1 MTNYSLAPLQFNNLD
16 PTHPDFLAMVLKVFQ
31 NSQTPETMEQALDIL
46 ILGAGWTATF
56 LIPLL
61 RDRGISFAATTSN
74 GRHVEGSPT
83 LKWRFDP
90 SAPDPDQTKAFS
102 LLPRAQHVLITFPLK
117 GKGQSALLTKAYAET
132 HGAGTFRFIQLGS
145 TGIWQSDPRQAPW
158 LDRGSPYKADDQRA
172 VAEDELLGLG
182 GCVLNLAGLW
192 GGERDMKH
200 WVDRVATTKE
210 AVRAKT
216 SLHMIHGVDV
226 ARVIAGVVQ
235 AGSTSLAEGGQRD
248 GWDSVGKGQRWMV
261 TDGFVY
267 DWWSLFASWSSIGED
282 GSEPIKQ
289 AKWVYELMRE
299 DGVRALPRS
308 MEALGRCYDSRDLWD
323 TLGITPLKA
332 GLGL

>member
-1 MTNYSLAPLQFNNLD
+1 
-16 PTHPDFLAMVLKVFQ
+16 MVLKVFDQ
-31 NSQTPETMEQALDIL
+31 PQSPANMEQELGIL

-61 RDRGISFAATTSN
+61 RERNISFAATTSD
-74 GRHVEGSPT
+74 GRHVAGSPT

-90 SAPDPDQTKAFS
+90 TAPEADQAKAFS
-102 LLPRAQHVLITFPLK
+102 LLPRARHVLITFPLK
-117 GKGQSALLTKAYAET
+117 GKGQSALLTNAYKET
-132 HGAGTFRFIQLGS
+132 HGTRGGAGTFRFIQLGS
-145 TGIWQSDPRQAPW
+145 TGIWQHEPEQAPW
-158 LDRGSPYKADDQRA
+158 LDRRSPYKADDQRA

-192 GGERDMKH
+192 GGERDIRH

-210 AVRAKT
+210 AVKGKT
-216 SLHMIHGVDV
+216 SVHMVHGVDV
-226 ARVIAGVVQ
+226 ARVIAGVIQ
-235 AGSTSLAEGGQRD
+235 AGGTNATVGAGENW
-248 GWDSVGKGQRWMV
+248 WDTVGRGQRWMV

-267 DWWSLFASWSSIGED
+267 DWWSLFASWASNGED
-282 GSEPIKQ
+282 NSEPIKQ
-289 AKWVYELMRE
+289 ARWVYELMQE

-308 MEALGRCYDSRDLWD
+308 MEALGRCYDTRELWQ

>member
-1 MTNYSLAPLQFNNLD
+1 
-16 PTHPDFLAMVLKVFQ
+16 MVLKVFPE
-31 NSQTPETMEQALDIL
+31 SQTPGTMEQALDIL

-61 RDRGISFAATTSN
+61 HDRGVSFAATTSD
-74 GRHVEGSPT
+74 GRHVAGSPT

-90 SAPDPDQTKAFS
+90 AAPDSDQTKAFA

-117 GKGQSALLTKAYAET
+117 GKGQSALLTKVYTET
-132 HGAGTFRFIQLGS
+132 HGGGGGTFRFIQLGS
-145 TGIWQSDPRQAPW
+145 TGIWQSDPRTTPW
-158 LDRGSPYKADDQRA
+158 LDRRSAYKADDQRA

-192 GGERDMKH
+192 GGERDVKH
-200 WVDRVATTKE
+200 WVDRVATTKD

-216 SLHMIHGVDV
+216 SLHMVHGVDV

-235 AGSTSLAEGGQRD
+235 AGSRGPAEGGEGD

-282 GSEPIKQ
+282 SSEPIKQ
-289 AKWVYELMRE
+289 AKWVYELMQE

-308 MEALGRCYDSRDLWD
+308 MEVLGRCYDSRELWE
-323 TLGITPLKA
+323 TLRITPLKA

>member
-1 MTNYSLAPLQFNNLD
+1 
-16 PTHPDFLAMVLKVFQ
+16 MVLKVLQ
-31 NSQTPETMEQALDIL
+31 DPQESGTMEQVLDVL

-61 RDRGISFAATTSN
+61 RDRGVSFAATTSD
-74 GRHVEGSPT
+74 GRHVAGSPT

-90 SAPDPDQTKAFS
+90 AAPEPDQTRAFA
-102 LLPRAQHVLITFPLK
+102 LLPRARHVLITFPLK
-117 GKGQSALLTKAYAET
+117 GKGQSALLTRAYAET
-132 HGAGTFRFIQLGS
+132 HGGGGGGSPHTRFVQLGS
-145 TGIWQSDPRQAPW
+145 TGIWQSDPGQAPW
-158 LDRGSPYKADDQRA
+158 LDRRSPYKADDQRA

-192 GGERDMKH
+192 GGERDVRH

-210 AVRAKT
+210 AVRGKT
-216 SLHMIHGVDV
+216 SLHMVHGVDV

-235 AGSTSLAEGGQRD
+235 AGATGAAGGGED
-248 GWDSVGKGQRWMV
+248 GGWDSVGKGQRWMV

-282 GSEPIKQ
+282 SSEPIKQ
-289 AKWVYELMRE
+289 AKWVYELMVE

-308 MEALGRCYDSRDLWD
+308 MEALGRCYDSRELWQM
-323 TLGITPLKA
+323 LGITPLKA

>member
-1 MTNYSLAPLQFNNLD
+1 
-16 PTHPDFLAMVLKVFQ
+16 MVLKVFDQ
-31 NSQTPETMEQALDIL
+31 PQSPVTMEQELDVL

-56 LIPLL
+56 VMPLL
-61 RDRGISFAATTSN
+61 GERNMTFAATTSD
-74 GRHVEGSPT
+74 GRHVAGSPT

-90 SAPDPDQTKAFS
+90 TAPEPEQTKAFS
-102 LLPRAQHVLITFPLK
+102 VLPRARHVLITFPLK
-117 GKGQSALLTKAYAET
+117 GKGQSALLTRAYQET
-132 HGAGTFRFIQLGS
+132 HGGGGAGAFRFIQLGS
-145 TGIWQSDPRQAPW
+145 TGIWQHDPEQAPW
-158 LDRGSPYKADDQRA
+158 LDRRSPYKADDQRA

-192 GGERDMKH
+192 GGQRDIRH

-210 AVRAKT
+210 AVKGKA
-216 SLHMIHGVDV
+216 SVHMVHGVDV
-226 ARVIAGVVQ
+226 ARVIVGVMQ
-235 AGSTSLAEGGQRD
+235 AGGAEAAAGGD
-248 GWDSVGKGQRWMV
+248 DGGWDGVGRGQRWMV

-282 GSEPIKQ
+282 DSRPIKQ
-289 AKWVYELMRE
+289 AEWVYELMQE

-308 MEALGRCYDSRDLWD
+308 MEALGRCYDTRELWQ

>member
-1 MTNYSLAPLQFNNLD
+1 
-16 PTHPDFLAMVLKVFQ
+16 MVLKVFQ
-31 NSQTPETMEQALDIL
+31 QPQAPGTMEQALDIL

-61 RDRGISFAATTSN
+61 QERNISFAATTSD
-74 GRHVEGSPT
+74 GRHVAGSPT

-90 SAPDPDQTKAFS
+90 TAPDPEQTKAFG
-102 LLPRAQHVLITFPLK
+102 LLPRARHVLITFPLK
-117 GKGQSALLTKAYAET
+117 GKGQSALLTSVYTQT
-132 HGAGTFRFIQLGS
+132 HGGGTFRFIQLGS
-145 TGIWQSDPRQAPW
+145 TGIWQSDPQQAPW
-158 LDRGSPYKADDQRA
+158 LDRRSPYKADDQRA

-192 GGERDMKH
+192 GGERDVRH

-210 AVRAKT
+210 AVRAKN
-216 SLHMIHGVDV
+216 SLHMVHGIDV
-226 ARVIAGVVQ
+226 ARVIVGVIQ
-235 AGSTSLAEGGQRD
+235 AGETGATEGDEGGR
-248 GWDSVGKGQRWMV
+248 WESVGKGQRWMV

-282 GSEPIKQ
+282 ASEPIKQ
-289 AKWVYELMRE
+289 AKWVYELMHE
-299 DGVRALPRS
+299 DGVKALPRS
-308 MEALGRCYDSRDLWD
+308 MEALGRCYDSRELWQ

>member
-1 MTNYSLAPLQFNNLD
+1 MVIKVLQD
-16 PTHPDFLAMVLKVFQ
+16 
-31 NSQTPETMEQALDIL
+31 SQTPGATELMEEPLDIL

-61 RDRGISFAATTSN
+61 RDRGIAFAATTGD
-74 GRHVEGSPT
+74 GRHVAGSPT

-90 SAPDPDQTKAFS
+90 AAPDPEQTKAFA
-102 LLPRAQHVLITFPLK
+102 LLPRARHVLITFPLR
-117 GKGQSALLTKAYAET
+117 GQGQSARLTKAYTET
-132 HGAGTFRFIQLGS
+132 HGGEQTFRFIQLGS

-158 LDRGSPYKADDQRA
+158 LDRSSPYKADDQRA

-192 GGERDMKH
+192 GGERDVKH

-216 SLHMIHGVDV
+216 SLHMVHGVDV
-226 ARVIAGVVQ
+226 SRVIAGVVQ
-235 AGSTSLAEGGQRD
+235 AAGTGPAGDGSNV
-248 GWDSVGKGQRWMV
+248 WDRVGKGQRWMV

-267 DWWSLFASWSSIGED
+267 DWWSLFAAWSSIDED
-282 GSEPIKQ
+282 GSEPIRQ

-308 MEALGRCYDSRDLWD
+308 MEALGRCYDSRELWQ

>member
-1 MTNYSLAPLQFNNLD
+1 
-16 PTHPDFLAMVLKVFQ
+16 MVLKVFQ
-31 NSQTPETMEQALDIL
+31 DSQTPGTMEQALDIL

-61 RDRGISFAATTSN
+61 CDRGISFAATTSD
-74 GRHVEGSPT
+74 GRHVAGSPT

-90 SAPDPDQTKAFS
+90 AASDPEQTKAFA

-132 HGAGTFRFIQLGS
+132 HGGEGRTFRFIQLGS
-145 TGIWQSDPRQAPW
+145 TGIWQSDSRTPPW
-158 LDRGSPYKADDQRA
+158 LDRRSPYKADGQRA

-182 GCVLNLAGLW
+182 GCVLDLAGLW
-192 GGERDMKH
+192 GGERDVKH

-216 SLHMIHGVDV
+216 SLHMVHGVDV
-226 ARVIAGVVQ
+226 ARVIGAVVQ
-235 AGSTSLAEGGQRD
+235 AGGKGTAEGGEGG

-267 DWWSLFASWSSIGED
+267 DWWSLFASWSSIGENS
-282 GSEPIKQ
+282 SEPIKQ

-308 MEALGRCYDSRDLWD
+308 MEALGRCYDSRELWE

>member
-1 MTNYSLAPLQFNNLD
+1 
-16 PTHPDFLAMVLKVFQ
+16 MVLKVFQ
-31 NSQTPETMEQALDIL
+31 DSQTPGTMEQALDIL

-56 LIPLL
+56 LIPVL
-61 RDRGISFAATTSN
+61 RDRGISFAATTSD
-74 GRHVEGSPT
+74 GRHVAGCPT

-90 SAPDPDQTKAFS
+90 SAPDPDQTKAFA
-102 LLPRAQHVLITFPLK
+102 LLPRARHVLITFPLK

-132 HGAGTFRFIQLGS
+132 HGGEGKTFRFIQLGS
-145 TGIWQSDPRQAPW
+145 TGIWQSDPRQVPW
-158 LDRGSPYKADDQRA
+158 LDRRSPYKADDQRA

-192 GGERDMKH
+192 GGERDVKH

-216 SLHMIHGVDV
+216 SLHMVHGVDV
-226 ARVIAGVVQ
+226 ARVIAAVVQ
-235 AGSTSLAEGGQRD
+235 AGSTGPAEGGEGG

-308 MEALGRCYDSRDLWD
+308 MEALGRCYDSRDLWE

>member
-1 MTNYSLAPLQFNNLD
+1 MVIKVLQD
-16 PTHPDFLAMVLKVFQ
+16 
-31 NSQTPETMEQALDIL
+31 SQTPGTAEPMEKPLDIL

-61 RDRGISFAATTSN
+61 RDRGVAFAATTSD
-74 GRHVEGSPT
+74 GRHVAGSPT

-90 SAPDPDQTKAFS
+90 EAPDPEQTRAFA
-102 LLPRAQHVLITFPLK
+102 LLPRARHVLITFPLK
-117 GKGQSALLTKAYAET
+117 GQGQSARLTGAYTET
-132 HGAGTFRFIQLGS
+132 HGGGGQQAFRFIQLGS

-158 LDRGSPYKADDQRA
+158 LDRSSPYKADDQRA

-192 GGERDMKH
+192 GGERDIRH

-216 SLHMIHGVDV
+216 SLHMVHGVDV
-226 ARVIAGVVQ
+226 ARVIAGVIQ
-235 AGSTSLAEGGQRD
+235 APGTASAGVESSV
-248 GWDSVGKGQRWMV
+248 WDSVGKGQRWMV

-289 AKWVYELMRE
+289 ARWVYELMGE

-308 MEALGRCYDSRDLWD
+308 MEALGRCYDSRELWQ